1 MPKPNHQSAKLSV
14 SEDIA
19 DDHPLHLPAEIN
31 QLRTEI
37 QQLKAQIANYEKSQ
51 SELQYRL
58 SLEELLATLSTHFIN
73 LPTAEIDGGIQ
84 TALEWIG
91 SMCSVER
98 AYVFLI
104 DETNSYWSLAHHW
117 DHPHIPE
124 TTFTNQQNI
133 PYTDWLEV
141 FPAIIQREV
150 IYLPDVEALEPLE
163 KERLFHLLYS
173 AIKSLILIPMISQG
187 EFIGCLGFDMISQT
201 KSWSEE
207 VISLFKIMAEMFVN
221 TISRKRFEQILSNN
235 ESKYRHLVETCQDL
249 IWSIDQYG
257 RFTYV
262 NQAAEN
268 IYGCP
273 PEEIIG
279 KTWQDLAYS
288 QINLMS
294 DLETAYIIQCLVECP
309 KGCEIVQQKRDGTPV
324 YLSFNS
330 LILRDANGNFQGAT
344 GTATDITERKQS
356 EEALRQAKHQLQA
369 VLDAVPW
376 LVSWISR
383 DLRYVGVN
391 RQLASSFKLVPEDF
405 IGKEIGF
412 LNTGPGFVQFVQD
425 FFNSSEEQISQE
437 VETKVD
443 GQVKNYLIVFKKY
456 DQGQAVVCVGIDISD
471 RKQAEII
478 QSQLIAS
485 LQESERKY
493 RTLYEATGDAVILLD
508 HAGVFLDCNR
518 ASLEMFGCHSKVEF
532 CSQQFTDFSPV
543 LQPNNQHSLL
553 LFQNAIEQALTT
565 GNTRFEWVYQRL
577 DNTLFPAEVLLT
589 AMEIGDFSSPH
600 PLRNKENKLLQAVVR
615 DITERK
621 RNEEKIKASLEE
633 KEVLLKE
640 IHHRVKNNL
649 QVISSL
655 LRLQSRYITDPHIL
669 EMLQESQNRVQSM
682 ALVHEQL
689 YQSADLSRIDFADYI
704 HSLTSHLCQAYEGN
718 AKRAKLLI
726 NVTPVLLN
734 IDTAVPCGLIIN
746 ELVSNSL
753 KYAFPGNNIGNIQID
768 FQNSLDNPQELC
780 LTVQDN
786 GIGFPTGIDFRSSG
800 TLGLRLVCSLVRQLG
815 GNIELEKD
823 LGTIFIIKFPHPDL
837 R

>member
-1 MPKPNHQSAKLSV
+1 MLKPNHSSANLSIN
-14 SEDIA
+14 ENIG
-19 DDHPLHLPAEIN
+19 HENMPLPTEIN
-31 QLRTEI
+31 QMRAEI
-37 QQLKAQIANYEKSQ
+37 EQLKAQITHYEKSQ

-73 LPTAEIDGGIQ
+73 LPTVEIDGGIQ

-104 DETNSYWSLAHHW
+104 DETHSYWSLAHHW
-117 DHPHIPE
+117 HHPHIAE
-124 TTFTNQQNI
+124 ITFTNQQNI
-133 PYTDWLEV
+133 ASADWQEV
-141 FPAIIQREV
+141 FPELIKRQV
-150 IYLPDVEALEPLE
+150 IYLPEVEALQPSE
-163 KERLFHLLYS
+163 KQRLFYLLYS
-173 AIKSLILIPMISQG
+173 GIKSLILIPMVSQG
-187 EFIGCLGFDMISQT
+187 ELIGCLGFDMISET

-235 ESKYRHLVETCQDL
+235 ERKYRHLVETCQDL
-249 IWSIDQYG
+249 IWSVDQDG

-262 NQAAEN
+262 NQATEN

-294 DLETAYIIQCLVECP
+294 NLETAYIIECLVECP

-532 CSQQFTDFSPV
+532 CSQQFTDFSPA
-543 LQPNNQHSLL
+543 LQPNHQHSLL

-565 GNTRFEWVYQRL
+565 GNTRFEWIYQRL

-600 PLRNKENKLLQAVVR
+600 PLQNKENKLLQAVVR

-655 LRLQSRYITDPHIL
+655 LRLQSRYITDPQIL

-704 HSLTSHLCQAYEGN
+704 HSLTSHLYQAYEGN

-753 KYAFPGNNIGNIQID
+753 KYAFPGNNMGNIQID

-786 GIGFPTGIDFRSSG
+786 GIGFPKAIDFRNSG
-800 TLGLRLVCSLVRQLG
+800 TLGLRLVCSLVRQLV
-815 GNIELEKD
+815 GNIELEND
-823 LGTIFIIKFPHPDL
+823 LGTMFIIKFPHPDL

>member
-1 MPKPNHQSAKLSV
+1 MLKPNHSSANLSINKNIGH
-14 SEDIA
+14 ENI
-19 DDHPLHLPAEIN
+19 PLPTEIN
-31 QLRTEI
+31 QMRAEI
-37 QQLKAQIANYEKSQ
+37 EQLKAQITHYEKSQ

-73 LPTAEIDGGIQ
+73 LPTVEIDGGIQ

-104 DETNSYWSLAHHW
+104 DETHSYWSLAHHW
-117 DHPHIPE
+117 HHPHIAE
-124 TTFTNQQNI
+124 ITFTNQQNI
-133 PYTDWLEV
+133 ASADWQEV
-141 FPAIIQREV
+141 FPELIKRQV
-150 IYLPDVEALEPLE
+150 IYLPEVEALQPSE
-163 KERLFHLLYS
+163 KQRLFHLLYS
-173 AIKSLILIPMISQG
+173 GIKSLILIPMVSQG
-187 EFIGCLGFDMISQT
+187 ELIGCLGFDMISET

-235 ESKYRHLVETCQDL
+235 ERKYRHLVETCQDL
-249 IWSIDQYG
+249 IWSVDQDG

-262 NQAAEN
+262 NQATEN

-294 DLETAYIIQCLVECP
+294 NLETAYIIQCLVECP

-532 CSQQFTDFSPV
+532 CSQQFTDFSPA
-543 LQPNNQHSLL
+543 LQPNHQHSLL

-565 GNTRFEWVYQRL
+565 GNTRFEWIYQRL

-600 PLRNKENKLLQAVVR
+600 PLQNKENKLLQAVVR

-655 LRLQSRYITDPHIL
+655 LRLQSRYITDPQIL

-704 HSLTSHLCQAYEGN
+704 HSLTSHLYQAYEGN

-753 KYAFPGNNIGNIQID
+753 KYAFPGNNMGNIQID
-768 FQNSLDNPQELC
+768 FQNSLDNPQEIC

-786 GIGFPTGIDFRSSG
+786 GIGFPKAIDFRNSG
-800 TLGLRLVCSLVRQLG
+800 TLGLRLVCSLVRQLV
-815 GNIELEKD
+815 GNIELEND
-823 LGTIFIIKFPHPDL
+823 LGTMFIIKFPHPDL

>member
-1 MPKPNHQSAKLSV
+1 MLKPNHSSANLSINKNIGH
-14 SEDIA
+14 ENM
-19 DDHPLHLPAEIN
+19 PLPTEIN
-31 QLRTEI
+31 QMRAEI
-37 QQLKAQIANYEKSQ
+37 EQLKAQITHYEKSQ

-73 LPTAEIDGGIQ
+73 LPTVEIDGGIQ

-104 DETNSYWSLAHHW
+104 DETHSYWSLAHHW
-117 DHPHIPE
+117 HHPHIAE
-124 TTFTNQQNI
+124 ITFTNQQNI
-133 PYTDWLEV
+133 ASADWQEV
-141 FPAIIQREV
+141 FPELIKRQV
-150 IYLPDVEALEPLE
+150 IYLPEVEALQPSE
-163 KERLFHLLYS
+163 KQRLFHLLYS
-173 AIKSLILIPMISQG
+173 GIKSLILIPMVSQG
-187 EFIGCLGFDMISQT
+187 ELIGCLGFDMISET

-235 ESKYRHLVETCQDL
+235 ERKYRHLVETCQDL
-249 IWSIDQYG
+249 IWSVDQDG

-262 NQAAEN
+262 NQATEN

-294 DLETAYIIQCLVECP
+294 NLETAYIIQCLVECP

-532 CSQQFTDFSPV
+532 CSQQFTDFSPA
-543 LQPNNQHSLL
+543 LQPNHQHSLL

-565 GNTRFEWVYQRL
+565 GNTRFEWIYQRL

-600 PLRNKENKLLQAVVR
+600 PLQNKENKLLQAVVR

-655 LRLQSRYITDPHIL
+655 LRLQSRYITDPQIL

-704 HSLTSHLCQAYEGN
+704 HSLTSHLYQAYEGN

-753 KYAFPGNNIGNIQID
+753 KYAFPGNNMGNIQID
-768 FQNSLDNPQELC
+768 FQNSLDNPQEIC

-786 GIGFPTGIDFRSSG
+786 GIGFPKAIDFRNSG
-800 TLGLRLVCSLVRQLG
+800 TLGLRLVCSLVRQLV
-815 GNIELEKD
+815 GNIELEND
-823 LGTIFIIKFPHPDL
+823 LGTMFIIKFPHPDL

>member
-1 MPKPNHQSAKLSV
+1 MLKPNHSSAKLSV
-14 SEDIA
+14 S
-19 DDHPLHLPAEIN
+19 DDLNPPPPTEIN
-31 QLRTEI
+31 QLRAEI
-37 QQLKAQIANYEKSQ
+37 EQLKEKITNYEKSQ
-51 SELQYRL
+51 SELHYRL

-73 LPTAEIDGGIQ
+73 LPTTEIDGGIQ

-91 SMCSVER
+91 SMCSVDR

-104 DETNSYWSLAHHW
+104 DQTNSYWYLGHYWH
-117 DHPHIPE
+117 HPHIPE
-124 TTFTNQQNI
+124 TVFTNQQNI
-133 PYTDWLEV
+133 ACTDWLET
-141 FPAIIQREV
+141 FPDIIERQV
-150 IYLPDVEALEPLE
+150 IYLPIVEALEPSE
-163 KERLFHLLYS
+163 KDRLCHLLSS
-173 AIKSLILIPMISQG
+173 AIKSLILIPMVSQG
-187 EFIGCLGFDMISQT
+187 ELIGCLGFDMISQT

-221 TISRKRFEQILSNN
+221 TISRKRFEQILSYN

-268 IYGCP
+268 IYGCL

-288 QINLMS
+288 QIKLMS

-443 GQVKNYLIVFKKY
+443 GHVKNYLIVFKKY

-508 HAGVFLDCNR
+508 HAGIFLDCNR

-532 CSQQFTDFSPV
+532 CTQQFTDFSPT

-553 LFQNAIEQALTT
+553 LFQSAIEQALTT
-565 GNTRFEWVYQRL
+565 GNTRFEWIYQRL

-655 LRLQSRYITDPHIL
+655 LRLQSRYITDPPIL

-704 HSLTSHLCQAYEGN
+704 HSLTSHLYQAYEGN
-718 AKRAKLLI
+718 AKRTKLLI

-753 KYAFPGNNIGNIQID
+753 KYAFPGNSMGNIQID
-768 FQNSLDNPQELC
+768 FQNSLDNAQELC

-786 GIGFPTGIDFRSSG
+786 GIGFPQTIDFRSSG

-815 GNIELEKD
+815 GNIELEND

>member
-1 MPKPNHQSAKLSV
+1 MLKPNHQSAKLSV

-19 DDHPLHLPAEIN
+19 NDHPHLPAEIN

-37 QQLKAQIANYEKSQ
+37 QQLKEQIANYEKSQ

-91 SMCSVER
+91 SMCNVER

-117 DHPHIPE
+117 HHPHIPE
-124 TTFTNQQNI
+124 TAFTNQQNI
-133 PYTDWLEV
+133 AYAEWQEV
-141 FPAIIQREV
+141 FPQTIKRQV
-150 IYLPDVEALEPLE
+150 IYLPDVEALQPSE
-163 KERLFHLLYS
+163 KEQLFHLLHS
-173 AIKSLILIPMISQG
+173 AIKSLILIPMVSQG
-187 EFIGCLGFDMISQT
+187 ELIGCLGFDMISQT

-235 ESKYRHLVETCQDL
+235 ERKYRHLVETCQDL
-249 IWSIDQYG
+249 IWSVDQDG

-262 NQAAEN
+262 NQATEN

-288 QINLMS
+288 QTNLNS

-330 LILRDANGNFQGAT
+330 LILRDAHGNFQGST

-376 LVSWISR
+376 LVSWISH

-508 HAGVFLDCNR
+508 HAGIFLDCNR

-532 CSQQFTDFSPV
+532 CTQQFTDFSPA
-543 LQPNNQHSLL
+543 LQPNNHHSLL
-553 LFQNAIEQALTT
+553 LFQSAIEQALTT
-565 GNTRFEWVYQRL
+565 GNTRFEWIYQRL

-600 PLRNKENKLLQAVVR
+600 PLRNKENKLLKAVVR

-655 LRLQSRYITDPHIL
+655 LRLQSRYITDPQIL

-704 HSLTSHLCQAYEGN
+704 HSLTSHLYQAYEGN

-753 KYAFPGNNIGNIQID
+753 KYAFPGNNMGNIQID
-768 FQNSLDNPQELC
+768 FQNSLDNSQELC

-786 GIGFPTGIDFRSSG
+786 GIGFPQGLDFRSSG
-800 TLGLRLVCSLVRQLG
+800 TLGLRLVCSLVRQLS
-815 GNIELEKD
+815 GNIELEND
-823 LGTIFIIKFPHPDL
+823 PGTIFIIKFPHPNL